1 MFVGIDVSKLQ
12 LDVHV
17 LPDGQGWSVANDEG
31 GHGDL
36 VKKLREVN
44 PELVVLE
51 ATGGYHTQVVV
62 ELALHGIPVAVVNP
76 RQVRDYAKAIGR
88 LAKTDSIDASVL
100 ASFAQNV
107 RPEPRPLPDDQ
118 TVELHAMVD
127 RRRQLIDMRTAE
139 TNRLGTCRVVRV
151 RKDLE
156 KTIKWLNSRIK
167 DVDNDIDK
175 LVRRA
180 PMWREREELLTSPIG
195 VGKTTARILLT
206 ALPELGKLNR
216 RQIAALVGLAPFNN
230 DSGKMRGK
238 RSIRGG
244 RADVRS
250 ALYMATFTAIQH
262 NPRIVVAYQRL
273 IDAGKPHKVALIACA
288 RKLLTILNAMMRTN
302 KPWQLEA

>member
-17 LPDGQGWSVANDEG
+17 LPDGQGWSVANDEV
-31 GHGDL
+31 GHVDL

-139 TNRLGTCRVVRV
+139 TNRLGCRSSATA
-151 RKDLE
+151 KSWS
-156 KTIKWLNSRIK
+156 ISRSWF
-167 DVDNDIDK
+167 
-175 LVRRA
+175 R
-180 PMWREREELLTSPIG
+180 
-195 VGKTTARILLT
+195 
-206 ALPELGKLNR
+206 
-216 RQIAALVGLAPFNN
+216 
-230 DSGKMRGK
+230 
-238 RSIRGG
+238 
-244 RADVRS
+244 
-250 ALYMATFTAIQH
+250 
-262 NPRIVVAYQRL
+262 
-273 IDAGKPHKVALIACA
+273 
-288 RKLLTILNAMMRTN
+288 
-302 KPWQLEA
+302 

>member
-17 LPDGQGWSVANDEG
+17 LPDGQGWSVANDEI
-31 GHGDL
+31 GHAEL
-36 VKKLREVN
+36 AKKLGDIK

-51 ATGGYHTQVVV
+51 ATGGYQTQVVA
-62 ELALHGIPVAVVNP
+62 ELALHGIQVAVVNP

-127 RRRQLIDMRTAE
+127 RRRQLIDTRTAE

-151 RKDLE
+151 RKNLE
-156 KTIKWLNSRIK
+156 KTIKWLNSCIK

>member
-1 MFVGIDVSKLQ
+1 
-12 LDVHV
+12 
-17 LPDGQGWSVANDEG
+17 
-31 GHGDL
+31 
-36 VKKLREVN
+36 
-44 PELVVLE
+44 
-51 ATGGYHTQVVV
+51 
-62 ELALHGIPVAVVNP
+62 
-76 RQVRDYAKAIGR
+76 
-88 LAKTDSIDASVL
+88 
-100 ASFAQNV
+100 
-107 RPEPRPLPDDQ
+107 
-118 TVELHAMVD
+118 
-127 RRRQLIDMRTAE
+127 MRTAE